1 MLPQV
6 SMEFGTT
13 GRLADAAVAAVKF
26 GVDKEDAIVKILRL
40 KDRLEA
46 LEKVGRRE
54 VVACSTGT

>member
-1 MLPQV
+1 
-6 SMEFGTT
+6 MEFGTT